1 MAAKRSMESLDDY
14 TQPDWPTA
22 KQALLSGGRVLGTDG
37 SLWVYRTVPLEPVAD
52 AKTDLDSL
60 KPGDPLI
67 ATFEEL
73 AAMVP
78 VRIARRRAAR
88 NNYRQ
93 VHMLLV
99 NVPAAYHLPHDQP
112 GAEFLNSEF
121 ADKESF
127 RRLLMFGVRLFPD
140 IKSGGFR
147 SAVDSVAEIIRSRG
161 NSPVEDF
168 DKDYALVDAGLAR
181 AGLRT
186 PSDQDFILADSWWST
201 RRNPATPFVPHDGH
215 LHVFNSL
222 DSARAAD
229 AAGAEDCTNWP
240 KIGGQYVMTLAAVQE
255 FELPFLPATTTQSRW
270 IDRMRAQGAVAISIR
285 GRVEPAK
292 VTRNELRRRRK
303 QYLDDIDERYSAGK
317 LDRAEQERT
326 LQELTAVEKVYTSEG
341 APPTLVEAQVT
352 VALNGAHADLYK
364 SSVNGAYT
372 LTEMAHRQ
380 TQALAEMWL
389 ASSVRS
395 NPHLHDIP
403 CHSIAYSGLPSLSV
417 VGDAWGAQLGLTQ
430 KDRQPAFL
438 SHIAASRGD
447 GLPLCLVTGQTGSG
461 KTVTMLWLAH
471 QFTKMAGANTLA
483 APSGGFDPLLN
494 AVGPQVI
501 FDPKIRSN
509 HTAAVMASG
518 GHVASLDSVMS
529 ADGVTDPMRQFDDP
543 KQSVDTV
550 AAMLT
555 AVNPWGTDA
564 ENAYVPITTALK
576 LGIDL
581 GGRCTGA
588 TLKLAYD
595 SDVIER
601 EYKPVI
607 RKVLELAD
615 TSPLFRASV
624 GFDNDAPGLRT
635 LEGITLIKVGRSP
648 LNLPPTTLPRRE
660 MTPPQ
665 RAALNLIRQ
674 VTLGAM
680 SAMSG
685 RDGVLHLDEGWIF
698 MKGGASEMD
707 EIGRIA
713 RSTQV
718 LPILYSQTVTD
729 ALAAGLG
736 GYISRQII
744 LPITD
749 KVQAT
754 AALELSRLEPTESR
768 IKAIT
773 AEDMSGASPNWES
786 HRALRDPVTGKV
798 LRGTIGIYCDL
809 SDRAIPV
816 EILIPEWFLK
826 KASTNADDIAR
837 RDHEDS
843 EIDLVDQGV
852 NSWAKGF

>member
-37 SLWVYRTVPLEPVAD
+37 SLWVYRNVPLEPVAD

-60 KPGDPLI
+60 TPGEPLI

-93 VHMLLV
+93 IHMLLV
-99 NVPAAYHLPHDQP
+99 NVPAAYHLPYDQP
-112 GAEFLNSEF
+112 GAEFLNAEY
-121 ADKESF
+121 ADKETF

-147 SAVDSVAEIIRSRG
+147 SAVDSVAEIIKSRG

-168 DKDYALVDAGLAR
+168 DRDYALVDAGLAR
-181 AGLRT
+181 AGLHT

-240 KIGGQYVMTLAAVQE
+240 KIQGQYVMTLAAVQE
-255 FELPFLPATTTQSRW
+255 FELPFLPATSRQSRW
-270 IDRMRAQGAVAISIR
+270 IDRMREQGAVAISIR

-292 VTRNELRRRRK
+292 VTRNELRKRRK

-326 LQELTAVEKVYTSEG
+326 LRELTAVEKVYTSEG
-341 APPTLVEAQVT
+341 APPTLVETAVT
-352 VALNGAHADLYK
+352 VALNGAHADLYQ

-403 CHSIAYSGLPSLSV
+403 CHTIAYSGLPSLAV
-417 VGDAWGAQLGLTQ
+417 VGDDWGAQLGLTQ

-438 SHIAASRGD
+438 SHKAASRGD

-471 QFTKMAGANTLA
+471 QFTKMAGTNTWA
-483 APSGGFDPLLN
+483 ESGGLDPLVN

-501 FDPKIRSN
+501 FDPKMRSD
-509 HTAAVMASG
+509 HSAAVKASG
-518 GHVASLDSVMS
+518 GAVASLDSVLS
-529 ADGVTDPMRQFDDP
+529 ADGVIDPMRQFDDP
-543 KQSVDTV
+543 KQSVDSV
-550 AAMLT
+550 ASMLT
-555 AVNPWGTDA
+555 AVNPWGTEA

-576 LGIDL
+576 LGIEA
-581 GGRCTGA
+581 GGKCTGA
-588 TLKLAYD
+588 ALKLAHESD
-595 SDVIER
+595 SIER
-601 EYKPVI
+601 NYKPVI
-607 RKVLELAD
+607 RKVLELAE
-615 TSPLFRASV
+615 TSPLFRACV

-648 LNLPPTTLPRRE
+648 LNLPPTTLPRNQ

-680 SAMSG
+680 NAMSG
-685 RDGVLHLDEGWIF
+685 RDGVLHLDEAWIF

-729 ALAAGLG
+729 ALKANLS

-749 KVQAT
+749 PEEAV
-754 AALELSRLEPTESR
+754 AALELSRLEATPER

-773 AEDMSGASPNWES
+773 AGALHGAAPNMES

-798 LRGTIGIYCDL
+798 TRGTIGIYCDL
-809 SDRAIPV
+809 ADRAIPV
-816 EILIPEWFLK
+816 EILIPDWFLK

-837 RDHEDS
+837 RGHEDS

-852 NSWAKGF
+852 NTWAKGF